1 MKLFRLG
8 LVLVL
13 VLTGCNQAD
22 TTKQQI
28 KDNTTNKVSN
38 VSNTNN
44 KGKAIGKEYGGKGT
58 GYGQVKKI
66 EPSQTVPPLVE
77 APTPT
82 KEEDLIAKS
91 VSELTHWDVKR
102 VEVKEGT
109 NPVVLVYLNEAPS
122 DPGYPGWFVQ
132 DKEMTID
139 TINYHYGNGFVNRYS
154 DLIST
159 PEGELYIKFYKVSPA
174 EEIPNTIEGVVI
186 ALDKVLTEQGYEHG
200 KVSIGYNSG
209 VQLIY
214 VEGDSIEMNEEI
226 SFAVHDLTG
235 FYLDNVG
242 YTQGKNAYLPL
253 DFNK

>member
-1 MKLFRLG
+1 VKLFGLG
-8 LVLVL
+8 LVVVL

-28 KDNTTNKVSN
+28 KDNTTNNVSN
-38 VSNTNN
+38 VSNPNN
-44 KGKAIGKEYGGKGT
+44 KGKAIGKDYGGKGT

-66 EPSQTVPPLVE
+66 EPGQAIPPLVE

-82 KEEDLIAKS
+82 KEDLIALE
-91 VSELTHWDVKR
+91 VSELTHWDVNR
-102 VEVKEGT
+102 VEVTKGA

-132 DKEMTID
+132 DREMTMD
-139 TINYHYGNGFVNRYS
+139 TINYHIGKGFVNHYS
-154 DLIST
+154 DLISI
-159 PEGELYIKFYKVSPA
+159 PAGDLYIEFYKSSPA
-174 EEIPNTIEGVVI
+174 EEIPNTIDGVVL

-214 VEGDSIEMNEEI
+214 VEGDFIEMNDEI
-226 SFAVHDLTG
+226 SYAVYDLTG

-253 DFNK
+253 DFNN

>member
-1 MKLFRLG
+1 MKLFG

-22 TTKQQI
+22 TTKQQNN
-28 KDNTTNKVSN
+28 DNT
-38 VSNTNN
+38 TNN

-66 EPSQTVPPLVE
+66 EPGQAVPPLVE
-77 APTPT
+77 SPTPT
-82 KEEDLIAKS
+82 KEDLIAIE

-102 VEVKEGT
+102 VEVIEGA

-132 DKEMTID
+132 DSEMTMD
-139 TINYHYGNGFVNRYS
+139 TINYHYGKGFVNRYS

-159 PEGELYIKFYKVSPA
+159 PEGELYIEFYKLSPA
-174 EEIPNTIEGVVI
+174 EEIPNTIEGIVI

-214 VEGDSIEMNEEI
+214 VEGDFIEMTEEI
-226 SFAVHDLTG
+226 SYAVYDLTG

-253 DFNK
+253 DFNN